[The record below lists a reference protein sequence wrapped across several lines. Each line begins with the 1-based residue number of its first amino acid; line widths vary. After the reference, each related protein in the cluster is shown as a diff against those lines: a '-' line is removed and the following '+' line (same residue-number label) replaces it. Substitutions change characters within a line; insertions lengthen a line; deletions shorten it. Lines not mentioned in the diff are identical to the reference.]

1 MIRVGNSGDARDS
14 FIYSYSHIKIYGK
27 SLCHKHPRRTEGET
41 RQILLR
47 EQNHHQRI
55 FDKSLGKCPGGEEM
69 LIDDA
74 SFVVGV
80 IVGFAAMIVYDW
92 LRMKLKKDERKKVK

>member
-1 MIRVGNSGDARDS
+1 
-14 FIYSYSHIKIYGK
+14 
-27 SLCHKHPRRTEGET
+27 
-41 RQILLR
+41 
-47 EQNHHQRI
+47 
-55 FDKSLGKCPGGEEM
+55 M